1 MRSCIHGK
9 ARGLPVLCLQPSSL
23 LVLIFRNN
31 SLILT
36 TCWLCLASLMK
47 SSYGANLQRIT
58 FRSVFHTFKE
68 TEEHWWLLFGE
79 LLKEAIH
86 VDVTGQGLER

>member
-1 MRSCIHGK
+1 MFLYPWKGK
-9 ARGLPVLCLQPSSL
+9 GITC
-23 LVLIFRNN
+23 LVLAAQLTFSPDFQKQEPN
-31 SLILT
+31 SYHPLPLSG
-36 TCWLCLASLMK
+36 LLDE
-47 SSYGANLQRIT
+47 NLQRIT

-68 TEEHWWLLFGE
+68 TEEHSWLLFGE